1 MLHINIYHHRL
12 GVLRWIGRE
21 EEVSDAEKDVSLMK
35 HLNRFC
41 CSNNY
46 DIGASD
52 YEFSNFVSNRLL
64 LLVDKRVWVG
74 EGGRSFIKY
83 GREVNVVDFC
93 MVEQQEAILS
103 LIHCWCCD

>member
-35 HLNRFC
+35 HINRFC

-52 YEFSNFVSNRLL
+52 YEFSNFVSNCLM
-64 LLVDKRVWVG
+64 LVDKRV
-74 EGGRSFIKY
+74 
-83 GREVNVVDFC
+83 
-93 MVEQQEAILS
+93 
-103 LIHCWCCD
+103 